1 MGKVTYS
8 MNVSLDGFVDAPG
21 RGPDWVPI
29 DEEVHTWWADEVRG
43 TAAIMNGRRLYDMM
57 APYWPNAESDP
68 NTNDYTLDFARAWN
82 ATPKV
87 VVSRTLR
94 EPIGGYRLAA
104 GDPVEELER
113 LKAEHD
119 GEISIGG
126 PTLAA
131 AFIERGLV
139 DVYRLVVHPVV
150 LGAGTPFFPRL
161 ERPIGL
167 RLTDT
172 RIFGSGAV
180 YLGYEATGTREEPGR
195 GE

>member
-1 MGKVTYS
+1 MGKVIYS

-29 DEEVHTWWADEVRG
+29 DEEVHTWFTDEVRKAG
-43 TAAIMNGRRLYDMM
+43 ALLNGRRLYEVM
-57 APYWPNAESDP
+57 AAYWPTAESDP
-68 NTNDYTLDFARAWN
+68 NAIDYMIDFARAWN

-94 EPIGGYRLAA
+94 EASGGYRLAA

-131 AFIERGLV
+131 TFIERGLV
-139 DVYRLVVHPVV
+139 DEYRLVVHPVV

-161 ERPIGL
+161 ERPMGL
-167 RLTDT
+167 RLTET
-172 RIFGSGAV
+172 RTFDSGAV
-180 YLGYEATGTREEPGR
+180 YLGYEATGA
-195 GE
+195 